1 MGNEIL
7 MLVWIYFKFVCF
19 NYYMYFIVKEILL
32 LYKLFL
38 LYFIICRYEVIV
50 FGYVEFIV
58 EYRGK
63 FFYCEFEEKFLKFM
77 K

>member
-1 MGNEIL
+1 
-7 MLVWIYFKFVCF
+7 
-19 NYYMYFIVKEILL
+19 MYFIVYEILL
-32 LYKLFL
+32 FYKLFL